1 MNKISSLA
9 RMGIAHRCFGNP
21 IPMAAYDLIDA
32 TEKCVAEFNPKLKID
47 LPEPYDDGHG
57 NLWLP
62 LNAVI
67 SAIKKAGGE
76 IKE

>member
-1 MNKISSLA
+1 
-9 RMGIAHRCFGNP
+9 
-21 IPMAAYDLIDA
+21 MAAYDLIDA